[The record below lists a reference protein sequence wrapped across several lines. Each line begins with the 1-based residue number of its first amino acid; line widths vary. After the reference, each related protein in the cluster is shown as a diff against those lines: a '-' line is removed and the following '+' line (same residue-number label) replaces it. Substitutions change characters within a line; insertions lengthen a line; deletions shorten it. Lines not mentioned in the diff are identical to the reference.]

1 MIKISEFIN
10 GYKLAK
16 DKEKYIEPHITVKYV
31 PFATKLAHV
40 RRIID
45 FSMYKEVNG
54 RKVFWTNT
62 LLQYELTMQTI
73 IQLYTDIDLTD
84 GSKDEGKWL
93 DGFDKLEEA
102 QAMNDIAKAIGADYQ
117 GFSTMLKMGVED
129 EVFNNSLVN
138 WLDTKAEAM
147 GLTLDTIEGGIKEL
161 ASKEQLVSD

>member
-16 DKEKYIEPHITVKYV
+16 DKEKYIEPHITAKYV

-102 QAMNDIAKAIGADYQ
+102 QAMNDIAKAIRADYQ

-147 GLTLDTIEGGIKEL
+147 GLTLDTIEGALKEL
-161 ASKEQLVSD
+161 AGKETSAVD